1 MQPQHDRN
9 ARFMCWQDTKY
20 RAPLYPKPSNSYKY
34 KHNPHVELPKKYVHS
49 KDWFSNGPSQI
60 RFFNQDTIDCALTCG
75 DSRPLVLNLA
85 DDLFPGGCVEE
96 GASSQEEAL
105 FRRSNYHLT
114 LLPHFYPILADE
126 AVYSPNVCVF
136 KTADFRIL
144 QETPLPLL
152 DFVACPAIKYPD
164 TIFVSENP
172 VPDIVQKEGDDE
184 TKKNIQVLQELARMP
199 HTSDI
204 NDAGSFVLTK
214 INDLNHSWGKNWLVP
229 QDSNLV
235 LKRQQLRQDDVK
247 KLEIKIETIIQLA
260 VKWGHDTIIFGAMGC
275 GAWKNPPRHVA
286 EIFKRVLAKHDGV
299 IRNYYFAILN
309 AGYDREN
316 NLDIFREA
324 FSR

>member
-1 MQPQHDRN
+1 
-9 ARFMCWQDTKY
+9 
-20 RAPLYPKPSNSYKY
+20 
-34 KHNPHVELPKKYVHS
+34 
-49 KDWFSNGPSQI
+49 
-60 RFFNQDTIDCALTCG
+60 
-75 DSRPLVLNLA
+75 VLNLA

-126 AVYSPNVCVF
+126 AVYSPKVCVF
-136 KTADFRIL
+136 KTAGFRIL
-144 QETPLPLL
+144 QQTPLL

-164 TIFVSENP
+164 TSRPRPADAVVTRLHKRNLVIYSKKYPDTLENP
-172 VPDIVQKEGDDE
+172 VAGAGKIVVQKEGQE
-184 TKKNIQVLQELARMP
+184 T
-199 HTSDI
+199 
-204 NDAGSFVLTK
+204 
-214 INDLNHSWGKNWLVP
+214 NHWGDNHNWLVP

-235 LKRQQLRQDDVK
+235 LKRQQLRHDDVK
-247 KLEIKIETIIQLA
+247 KLEKKIETIIQLA
-260 VKWGHDTIIFGAMGC
+260 VAYNHHTIIFGAMGC

-316 NLDIFREA
+316 NLDIFRDIIGETP
-324 FSR
+324 